1 MKTEIWVKNDNK
13 TLSSKAGATNFKAQI
28 MKNLYIFE
36 ASLDVQQLRFAFLN
50 RFDFWTMKFNHK
62 LQKIH
67 KDFTRSRVE
76 TLPRTLFRT
85 VSNFKFVY
93 FFCLQNK
100 SQIFIPAL
108 IPMFL
113 IMYQQ
118 NLTSWQCVPT
128 PIKVLPGSNPGR
140 QIYSFQTHV
149 AMSRCTNWPPKL
161 STFMVI
167 DHCTLNIQPCMIH
180 FCVRTTILVNMMY
193 HTVLHVELTLLC
205 D

>member
-50 RFDFWTMKFNHK
+50 RFDFWTIKFNHK

-140 QIYSFQTHV
+140 PREHVQNHV
-149 AMSRCTNWPPKL
+149 AMSRCTNWPPKW
-161 STFMVI
+161 STYMVI

-193 HTVLHVELTLLC
+193 HTVLHVERTLRC
-205 D
+205 N